1 MTYVCILTKI
11 KLSFLHYSYD
21 TIFFFIPLFS
31 AGCDLNTSNYCHSTA
46 IDYWL
51 EFKKCNS
58 QQINH
63 CHDIIKILLEGGCSI
78 EGYRHLY
85 KIGEPMMMK
94 EDKFVRYALFKDL
107 SKNYIDH
114 IDTIRKMQ
122 LQGYH
127 LSKGEKDL
135 IASSMSKADKAL
147 DDDLDEDEDL
157 PLLDKEKTIRKALDI
172 QQPLSLLAQS
182 RIQIRRK
189 IMATGKNIYR
199 SLKEL
204 GLAQLFIDMI
214 SCSNSYEIQSCLRS
228 LGTFG
233 LKVKHQPVRV
243 ARSTI
248 DVWDPREEFFC
259 IKWIVN
265 EDNDSR
271 RRRGPIV
278 EDCLLFVGRVTR
290 LVEVWK
296 V

>member
-1 MTYVCILTKI
+1 
-11 KLSFLHYSYD
+11 
-21 TIFFFIPLFS
+21 
-31 AGCDLNTSNYCHSTA
+31 
-46 IDYWL
+46 
-51 EFKKCNS
+51 
-58 QQINH
+58 
-63 CHDIIKILLEGGCSI
+63 
-78 EGYRHLY
+78 
-85 KIGEPMMMK
+85 MK

-127 LSKGEKDL
+127 LSKGEKDS
-135 IASSMSKADKAL
+135 IASSISKVDKAL
-147 DDDLDEDEDL
+147 DDDLDEDSDEDL
-157 PLLDKEKTIRKALDI
+157 PLVDKEKIIRKALDI

-189 IMATGKNIYR
+189 LMATGQNIYR
-199 SLKEL
+199 FVKEQ
-204 GLAQLFIDMI
+204 GLPQLFIDMI

-228 LGTFG
+228 FGTFG
-233 LKVKHQPVRV
+233 LKVKHRPVRV

-259 IKWIVN
+259 IKWSVN
-265 EDNDSR
+265 ESR
-271 RRRGPIV
+271 QRRGPIV

-296 V
+296 VKKNKYIL